1 MPIDLSETLVVGI
14 SATALFDLSEADR
27 IFKEKVTLDPET
39 AILEYRQ
46 YMLQHEDEPLQ
57 DGTAMPLVKALL
69 GLNMHQGSD
78 DRAPIVEV
86 VVISKNSPETGF
98 RVLKEIRRRS
108 LAITRSAFTA
118 GEPSSDYLEAF
129 YVDLFLTTDEKDAQR
144 VVDSKVCAGA
154 IVREPPITPHQ
165 FSGEQVRFAFDAD
178 AVLFSEESEL
188 VNQTEGLKRFW
199 ESEDMQ
205 KEVPLQ
211 EGPHANLLRKLSKI
225 QERLPGRIEYSP
237 VRLAIVTARNSP
249 ADMRVINT
257 IRSWDVYVDQA
268 FFLGGL
274 QKSRFLKAF
283 KPHIFF
289 DDQDSHL
296 DTAALDV
303 PSAKVLYPSDSPLK
317 GIFEKKANPSVSP
330 ATNVPSDAAASPKD
344 PERGE
349 GQIES
354 SHESG

>member
-1 MPIDLSETLVVGI
+1 MPIDLSETLVIGI
-14 SATALFDLSEADR
+14 SATALFDLSEAD
-27 IFKEKVTLDPET
+27 KVFRKKKAEDPET
-39 AILEYRQ
+39 AIVEYRE

-57 DGTAMPLVKALL
+57 DGTGMHLVKALL
-69 GLNMHQGSD
+69 GLNKHQAEGD
-78 DRAPIVEV
+78 KDPIVEV

-98 RVLKEIRRRS
+98 RVLKEIRRRD

-129 YVDLFLTTDEKDAQR
+129 FVDLFLTTDEKDAQS

-154 IVREPPITPHQ
+154 IVKEPPKSSH
-165 FSGEQVRFAFDAD
+165 ELRDDQVRFAFDAD
-178 AVLFSEESEL
+178 AVLFSEESEFI
-188 VNQTEGLKRFW
+188 NQTEGLDKFW
-199 ESEDMQ
+199 ETEDIQ

-237 VRLAIVTARNSP
+237 VRLAIMTARNSP
-249 ADMRVINT
+249 AEMRVINT
-257 IRSWDVYVDQA
+257 IRAWNVYIDQA

-303 PSAKVLYPSDSPLK
+303 PSAKVLYPSDSPLRK
-317 GIFEKKANPSVSP
+317 VFEEKQANKSMLPT
-330 ATNVPSDAAASPKD
+330 AN
-344 PERGE
+344 
-349 GQIES
+349 S
-354 SHESG
+354 SAD